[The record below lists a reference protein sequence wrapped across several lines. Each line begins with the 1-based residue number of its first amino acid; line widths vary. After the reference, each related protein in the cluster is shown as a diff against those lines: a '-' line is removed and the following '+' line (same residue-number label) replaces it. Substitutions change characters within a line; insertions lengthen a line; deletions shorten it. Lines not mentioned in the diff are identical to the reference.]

1 MLRQRSGHIINI
13 CSILGVCGARGASGY
28 AASKAALIGLTTSL
42 AAELGGSGISVNAV
56 IPGFMRTSMTRTLAA
71 ETRDAAR
78 RSHVLNRF
86 SDPAAAARFI
96 VHLAGMKTVSG
107 QLFNLDGR
115 IYRWA

>member
-1 MLRQRSGHIINI
+1 MTGI
-13 CSILGVCGARGASGY
+13 
-28 AASKAALIGLTTSL
+28 
-42 AAELGGSGISVNAV
+42 ISVRPQKEA
-56 IPGFMRTSMTRTLAA
+56 IRLIRGSRISYS